1 MAIEREFICTACPKG
16 CRLRVVLEGK
26 DVVKMEGYTCRKGLD
41 YGRQEISDPRR
52 MLATTVRVENGFHPL
67 LPVYTQKPISKDKIE
82 AVLAALRELR
92 LKAPVKAQSVVLADV
107 AGTGVDVLASRDMPT
122 AGE

>member
-16 CRLRVVLEGK
+16 CLLRVVMEGK
-26 DVVKMEGYTCRKGLD
+26 DVVKMEGYTCRKGID
-41 YGRQEISDPRR
+41 YGRQEASDPRR

-67 LPVYTQKPISKDKIE
+67 LPVYTQKPISKEKIE
-82 AVLAALRELR
+82 EVLTVLRELH
-92 LKAPVKAQSVVLADV
+92 LKAPIKAQTVILADV

-122 AGE
+122 GN

>member
-16 CRLRVVLEGK
+16 CLLRVVLEGK

>member
-16 CRLRVVLEGK
+16 CLLRVVLEGK
-26 DVVKMEGYTCRKGLD
+26 DVVKMEGYACRKGID
-41 YGRQEISDPRR
+41 YGKQEASDPKR

-67 LPVYTQKPISKDKIE
+67 LPVYTQKPISKEKIE
-82 AVLAALRELR
+82 VVLAALRELH
-92 LKAPVKAQSVVLADV
+92 LKAPIKAQSVVLADA

-122 AGE
+122 G